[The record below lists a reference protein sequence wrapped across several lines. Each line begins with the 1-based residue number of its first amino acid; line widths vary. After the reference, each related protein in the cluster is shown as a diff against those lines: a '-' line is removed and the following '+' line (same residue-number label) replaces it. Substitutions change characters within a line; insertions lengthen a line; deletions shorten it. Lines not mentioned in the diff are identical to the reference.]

1 MSHIL
6 LFSVI
11 AVLAP
16 SLSGLAGVLDGE
28 PATAA
33 VLQDPAG
40 PVDLDTQ
47 ELQPVDALRCWRRIG
62 RNAVQ
67 IGEHF
72 TMTVTCRVIETDA
85 ARTVPDEAALQ
96 PQSIDVA
103 PFEVLDGQ
111 RYSDVQDDVGRLFQF
126 HYTLRVIGEDYFG
139 TDVEIPP
146 LELHYHIDRMLDA
159 SAVRPG
165 REMTY
170 VLPAESIRILSLVP
184 AQIEDIRDVGV
195 ETFGAAEAR
204 TFFANAA
211 MLAAGVLGILAL
223 GLLVVGVMR
232 ARHER
237 RAAVDSRDQPA
248 PAVAIARRALGE
260 LSVVQQESQATGWD
274 GDLAGRALSAFRLAG
289 AVALSLP
296 VAQEVVESGTRP
308 HDGQLTLRR
317 GFWRPKTLAVS
328 SALTPNTVADE
339 LDRKQVDQPGH
350 LLLAQLDGIRRALAL
365 FTTARYSRNG
375 DLPTDELTR
384 ELDHGMTLVRQVQ
397 FHARTPVRQL
407 ERLSNS
413 VRLWWHQRWAS

>member
-85 ARTVPDEAALQ
+85 ARTAPDEAALQ

-126 HYTLRVIGEDYFG
+126 HYTLRVNRRRLLRHRRRD
-139 TDVEIPP
+139 PP
-146 LELHYHIDRMLDA
+146 ARAPLPHRPNARCKRGA
-159 SAVRPG
+159 SRP
-165 REMTY
+165 
-170 VLPAESIRILSLVP
+170 
-184 AQIEDIRDVGV
+184 
-195 ETFGAAEAR
+195 
-204 TFFANAA
+204 
-211 MLAAGVLGILAL
+211 
-223 GLLVVGVMR
+223 
-232 ARHER
+232 
-237 RAAVDSRDQPA
+237 
-248 PAVAIARRALGE
+248 
-260 LSVVQQESQATGWD
+260 
-274 GDLAGRALSAFRLAG
+274 
-289 AVALSLP
+289 
-296 VAQEVVESGTRP
+296 
-308 HDGQLTLRR
+308 
-317 GFWRPKTLAVS
+317 
-328 SALTPNTVADE
+328 
-339 LDRKQVDQPGH
+339 
-350 LLLAQLDGIRRALAL
+350 
-365 FTTARYSRNG
+365 
-375 DLPTDELTR
+375 
-384 ELDHGMTLVRQVQ
+384 
-397 FHARTPVRQL
+397 
-407 ERLSNS
+407 
-413 VRLWWHQRWAS
+413 